1 MQSYP
6 GLTVLMLTVYEDDK
20 RLVLAKKAPRRKNAS
35 SADQQMAAGCI
46 LVSNRQS
53 KMAIPVEGKPLE
65 EKVCFT

>member
-1 MQSYP
+1 MLKQTKVP
-6 GLTVLMLTVYEDDK
+6 VLDFRRERA

-53 KMAIPVEGKPLE
+53 KMEIPVEGKPLE
-65 EKVCFT
+65 ERVCFT